1 MTEAECKSLALELQK
16 NQTWLFVKES
26 QTVYFEVRCASDANI
41 SNKAQK
47 HISNKDLYI
56 YYEDDNGLLGAYVSG
71 GKMAKTYPA
80 NPVPKGATIP
90 QLTFDEVLSK
100 LEQAIEDG
108 AEITVYDLKE
118 EF

>member
-16 NQTWLFVKES
+16 KQTWLLVKES
-26 QTVYFEVRCASDANI
+26 ETVFFEVKCASDSNI
-41 SNKAQK
+41 SNKKQK

-56 YYEDDNGLLGAYVSG
+56 YYEDQNSVFGAYVFG
-71 GKMAKTYPA
+71 DKMAKTYPY
-80 NPVPKGATIP
+80 NPVSKGATVP
-90 QLTFDEVLSK
+90 QLTFAEVLSK